1 MLSPMFNGLLLP
13 FLVAMFLAINMGG
26 SGTSPSF
33 ATAYGSGILR
43 KDLIPGLF
51 GICVLLGAL
60 LAGKNTALTMGKEII
75 PAESLN
81 YTLTTIILFSVAMSL
96 LLANLIG
103 VPQSTSQSTVLALA
117 APAHYIGQLNA
128 KKVFLEIIPA
138 WVILPIVSFAIMYLI
153 ANVFI
158 KRFDIKN
165 PGYFQTLKRQSF
177 FRWVVIITSC
187 YVAFSIGSN
196 NVANASGPIASM
208 ITNELNINP
217 TGGNFVLIMILAT
230 LIIAPSFGIGSS
242 LFGRKLIVK
251 TGVEI
256 VEIGKVEASIISI
269 ITASLLLGASV
280 SKGIPTSL
288 VQLNMFA
295 ILALSISK
303 KGWKETFANKVVKR
317 LWIVW
322 LIAPVF
328 AYILSYVLTFFAD
341 KAGML
346 NF

>member
-1 MLSPMFNGLLLP
+1 MLSPMFNSLLLP

-43 KDLIPGLF
+43 RDLIPGLF
-51 GICVLLGAL
+51 GFCVLLGAL
-60 LAGKNTALTMGKEII
+60 LAGKNTAITLGKEVM

-96 LLANLIG
+96 LFANLVG

-117 APAHYIGQLNA
+117 APAHYLGQLNA

-138 WVILPIVSFAIMYLI
+138 WIILPIVSFGLMYFV
-153 ANVFI
+153 ANVVI
-158 KRFDIKN
+158 KKFDIKN
-165 PGYFQTLKRQSF
+165 PGYFMTIKRQSF

-196 NVANASGPIASM
+196 NVANAAGPIASM

-242 LFGRKLIVK
+242 FFGRKLIVK

-256 VEIGKVEASIISI
+256 VEIGVVEASIISV
-269 ITASLLLGASV
+269 ITATLLLGASV
-280 SKGIPTSL
+280 TKGIPTSL

-295 ILALSISK
+295 ILALSITK
-303 KGWKETFANKVVKR
+303 KGWKATFSNKVVKR
-317 LWIVW
+317 LWLIW
-322 LIAPVF
+322 SIAPAF
-328 AYILSYVLTFFAD
+328 AYFLSYLLTYMAD
-341 KAGML
+341 KAGLL

>member
-1 MLSPMFNGLLLP
+1 MVNGLLLP
-13 FLVAMFLAINMGG
+13 LLVALFLGINMGG

-33 ATAYGSGILR
+33 SVAYGSGIIR

-60 LAGKNTALTMGKEII
+60 LAGKNTAITVGKEII

-96 LLANLIG
+96 LLANLVG
-103 VPQSTSQSTVLALA
+103 VPQSTTQSTVLAMA
-117 APAHYIGQLNA
+117 APAYYLDQLNT

-138 WVILPIVSFAIMYLI
+138 WVILPLVSFVIMYLI
-153 ANVFI
+153 ANFFI
-158 KRFDIKN
+158 KRFDLRN
-165 PGYFQTLKRQSF
+165 PMYFQTLKRQTL

-217 TGGNFVLIMILAT
+217 TGSNFVLIMILAT

-242 LFGRKLIVK
+242 FFGRKLIVK

-256 VEIGKVEASIISI
+256 VEIGKVEASIISL
-269 ITASLLLGASV
+269 ITATLLLMASIT
-280 SKGIPTSL
+280 KGIPTSM
-288 VQLNMFA
+288 VQLNTFA

-303 KGWKETFANKVVKR
+303 KGWKETFSNKVVKR
-317 LWIVW
+317 LWLIW
-322 LIAPVF
+322 LIAPLF
-328 AYILSYVLTFFAD
+328 AFILSYVLTLLAD

-346 NF
+346 HL